1 MYKLSMFCVFNIVY
15 IVCFLQYQLKW
26 KKLLKM
32 EETLEIELTNHS
44 STKYGRCYSTLK
56 FLVVFDYLFTTKL
69 MNSVE
74 PISIAIF

>member
-1 MYKLSMFCVFNIVY
+1 
-15 IVCFLQYQLKW
+15 
-26 KKLLKM
+26 M

-44 STKYGRCYSTLK
+44 STKYDRCYSTLK

-74 PISIAIF
+74 PISIANF